1 MVLMPQAASPDEEA
15 LVQGAA
21 MLGFRLL
28 SRSIDQVPP
37 PLPCRVAP
45 LSVLVSCQAAL
56 SFATMERMTLST
68 VSVMFQLLLSSLC

>member
-1 MVLMPQAASPDEEA
+1 MYISDLVELPQAASPDEEA

-37 PLPCRVAP
+37 PPHIPPPPPPLRHTTLP
-45 LSVLVSCQAAL
+45 VLVFMADW
-56 SFATMERMTLST
+56 
-68 VSVMFQLLLSSLC
+68 QL